1 MPLAE
6 KYTDRAAE
14 LLWQLYDD
22 PSIDCSEEA
31 VIEALKY
38 VAPRLSQEAAE
49 ALDYMLEYGLYD
61 ISQSPTKLNTGFTTT
76 LYYFNDPFLFNAAM
90 GDVEGF
96 PDTFHEFGHF
106 LNAYATTSDLL
117 YGMSDTDLSELQ
129 SQGMEMMFTHWYK
142 DIFGGQADAMLLT
155 TLYDML
161 CSVIEG
167 AMYDEFQQRAY
178 AEPELTAER
187 ACELYLEVAAEYG
200 RDPGEAGKYD
210 WVYISHNFDFPYYY
224 ISYCMSALPA
234 LELYVM
240 LQEDSADAADRYM
253 HVVSLDTEIYYFDEA
268 LTECGFSNVFD
279 SAAFASCAD
288 SIDAYLSEI

>member
-1 MPLAE
+1 
-6 KYTDRAAE
+6 
-14 LLWQLYDD
+14 
-22 PSIDCSEEA
+22 
-31 VIEALKY
+31 
-38 VAPRLSQEAAE
+38 
-49 ALDYMLEYGLYD
+49 
-61 ISQSPTKLNTGFTTT
+61 
-76 LYYFNDPFLFNAAM
+76 
-90 GDVEGF
+90 
-96 PDTFHEFGHF
+96 
-106 LNAYATTSDLL
+106 
-117 YGMSDTDLSELQ
+117 MS
-129 SQGMEMMFTHWYK
+129 GTHWYK

-240 LQEDSADAADRYM
+240 LQEDSANAADRYM

>member
-1 MPLAE
+1 MKVIRVDAE
-6 KYTDRAAE
+6 QH
-14 LLWQLYDD
+14 L
-22 PSIDCSEEA
+22 
-31 VIEALKY
+31 
-38 VAPRLSQEAAE
+38 
-49 ALDYMLEYGLYD
+49 
-61 ISQSPTKLNTGFTTT
+61 
-76 LYYFNDPFLFNAAM
+76 
-90 GDVEGF
+90 
-96 PDTFHEFGHF
+96 
-106 LNAYATTSDLL
+106 
-117 YGMSDTDLSELQ
+117 
-129 SQGMEMMFTHWYK
+129 HW
-142 DIFGGQADAMLLT
+142 
-155 TLYDML
+155 
-161 CSVIEG
+161 V
-167 AMYDEFQQRAY
+167 DE